1 MEAATEC
8 LLSSWDTWSPS
19 CPPISSALAPE
30 SSKQILT
37 IQATLPP
44 LEASKG
50 PIQASD
56 QGQRAEVAK
65 DKGKSKETK
74 PRSEAKDA
82 ATKAKEVE
90 FKSKEADPEAK
101 DASASQPT
109 KKENLPPPR
118 LSIRILFYFFFFSFV
133 AFLVYFLFCSGIL
146 PLCIMYFSF
155 QLMKRLYFSLYVPLF
170 FFLVI
175 FILWL
180 V

>member
-1 MEAATEC
+1 M
-8 LLSSWDTWSPS
+8 
-19 CPPISSALAPE
+19 
-30 SSKQILT
+30 
-37 IQATLPP
+37 
-44 LEASKG
+44 
-50 PIQASD
+50 
-56 QGQRAEVAK
+56 AK

-74 PRSEAKDA
+74 PHSEAKDA

-101 DASASQPT
+101 DASASQPS
-109 KKENLPPPR
+109 KKEDLPPPR
-118 LSIRILFYFFFFSFV
+118 LIIRILFFFFFFSFV

>member
-8 LLSSWDTWSPS
+8 LLSYWDTWSPS
-19 CPPISSALAPE
+19 CPPISSALALE
-30 SSKQILT
+30 STKQLLT
-37 IQATLPP
+37 VQATLPP

-50 PIQASD
+50 PSQVGD

-65 DKGKSKETK
+65 DKGKSKETE
-74 PRSEAKDA
+74 PRSEAKDV

-90 FKSKEADPEAK
+90 FKSKEADLR
-101 DASASQPT
+101 T
-109 KKENLPPPR
+109 KMILP
-118 LSIRILFYFFFFSFV
+118 LSRARKKTFLLQGLVLGFYFFFFFFSFV